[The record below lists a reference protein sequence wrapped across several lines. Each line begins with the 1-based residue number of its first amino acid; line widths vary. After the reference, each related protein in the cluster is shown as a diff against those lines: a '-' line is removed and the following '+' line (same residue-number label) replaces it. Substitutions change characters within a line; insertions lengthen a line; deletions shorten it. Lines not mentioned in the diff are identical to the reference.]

1 MPKPLAVVP
10 EFETELDALYA
21 LAPGEFTAARNDLAR
36 RLKQAGQDEA
46 AARVKSLRKPTVPLW
61 AVNQLA
67 RRNPKGIAAL
77 LEAGERLRVAQ
88 EDALRGAE
96 STALRDATATER
108 KILRELTQEADDLL
122 RDAGHGPAGERI
134 ASTLRAAAHDPAG
147 HEPLTQG
154 RLSEE
159 LEASGFGA
167 FAGMD
172 LPAAAPKPKAPSAA
186 ARRRREEQLNKLRER
201 AEKLRRKATEADAE
215 LESARARAA
224 AAEEAAV
231 RAEAELEAASKEE

>member
-21 LAPGEFTAARNDLAR
+21 LTPGEFTAARNDLAR

-46 AARVKSLRKPTVPLW
+46 ADRVKNLRKPTVPLW

-77 LEAGERLRVAQ
+77 LEAGDRLRAAQ
-88 EDALRGAE
+88 EGALRGGE

-108 KILRELTQEADDLL
+108 KIVRELTQEADELL
-122 RDAGHGPAGERI
+122 REAGHGTAGERI
-134 ASTLRAAAHDPAG
+134 ASTLRAAAHAPAG
-147 HEPLTQG
+147 HEPLVQG

-159 LEASGFGA
+159 LESSGFGA

-172 LPAAAPKPKAPSAA
+172 LPAAAPKPKPPSAA
-186 ARRRREEQLNKLRER
+186 ARRRREERLAKLRDR
-201 AEKLRRKATEADAE
+201 AEKLRREATEAGAE
-215 LESARARAA
+215 LERAHARAVGADEAA
-224 AAEEAAV
+224 A
-231 RAEAELEAASKEE
+231 RAEAELEAASNDE